1 MGAGASSTYDADTLR
16 NVVESGDGT
25 KEDFVQGA
33 MQEFK
38 KLIAHDKDLAKQ
50 VLGQAEQLL
59 HGKTMDEAKGKID
72 MVKVGAALRSWQ
84 KNIDSVGRANA
95 SGADA
100 ALGEDLFRST
110 LSAVQQTGV
119 TSLIQPVLFVPSC
132 AYLAPSHVEL
142 SLAYSLA
149 HSP

>member
-1 MGAGASSTYDADTLR
+1 MGAGASTTYDAETLM
-16 NVVESGDGT
+16 NVVESGDST
-25 KEDFVQGA
+25 KDEFVKGA

-72 MVKVGAALRSWQ
+72 MVKVGAALRAWQ
-84 KNIDSVGRANA
+84 KNIDSVGQANA
-95 SGADA
+95 SEADA

-110 LSAVQQTGV
+110 LRAVQQTGV
-119 TSLIQPVLFVPSC
+119 TSLINHAVFVASYAHRTPS
-132 AYLAPSHVEL
+132 LVEL
-142 SLAYSLA
+142 SLTASLA
-149 HSP
+149 HFP